1 MIFRTNTK
9 FIRNSIG
16 TDISRNISSFYLKTI
31 HFNIQPDLD
40 SSIPQLVAVAQPF
53 SLVET
58 QPWAVG
64 PDSLETV
71 AWTKEVVAALSRT
84 RSCYQT
90 QSAFSTVPW
99 RIGEVCLRVQ
109 SVWNKQPRCRF
120 FERLKCQLEVSGRS
134 MRRRGCRRE
143 PCQRLQGWVRR
154 VGKGILNL
162 KEA

>member
-16 TDISRNISSFYLKTI
+16 TDISRNISSFYPKTI

-58 QPWAVG
+58 RPWEVG

-71 AWTKEVVAALSRT
+71 A
-84 RSCYQT
+84 
-90 QSAFSTVPW
+90 
-99 RIGEVCLRVQ
+99 
-109 SVWNKQPRCRF
+109 
-120 FERLKCQLEVSGRS
+120 
-134 MRRRGCRRE
+134 
-143 PCQRLQGWVRR
+143 
-154 VGKGILNL
+154 
-162 KEA
+162 